1 MLYKMTYADYYPGG
15 IFWERTF
22 VGWGQVFETVRYAK
36 DKEKLSNVMEE
47 NREIYS
53 RIDSETR
60 KMLEVV
66 ANVKIPEKYR
76 IVENGEE
83 MYNMCQAFWI

>member
-36 DKEKLSNVMEE
+36 DKGAEE
-47 NREIYS
+47 YVNY
-53 RIDSETR
+53 
-60 KMLEVV
+60 
-66 ANVKIPEKYR
+66 
-76 IVENGEE
+76 
-83 MYNMCQAFWI
+83 